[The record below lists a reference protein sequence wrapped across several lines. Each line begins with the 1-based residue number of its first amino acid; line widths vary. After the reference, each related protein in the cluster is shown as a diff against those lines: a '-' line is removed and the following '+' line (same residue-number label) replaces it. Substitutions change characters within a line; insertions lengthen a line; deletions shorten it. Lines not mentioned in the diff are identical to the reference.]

1 LKDRITN
8 SVADIADGRRGL
20 AVNGSAE
27 AGLVSFQTGMNDAM
41 AVFQEI
47 AVSGDAKTMILIE
60 HAFLTEEKRFCVPSN
75 KAVLGSLTHAID
87 SFDDALRIL
96 PVVENAPS
104 YQCVDMAFPRH
115 GDYRVEGMPK
125 DALHLACIA
134 HRTRLNNTLKTPGL
148 NPTELTIYQQ
158 RAMNMGV
165 IKKVYIALQKTALMS
180 DYGKYL
186 IALAETDAE

>member
-1 LKDRITN
+1 LDQIGLITRIN
-8 SVADIADGRRGL
+8 RSVADIVDGRRGL
-20 AVNGSAE
+20 AINGETE
-27 AGLVSFQTGMNDAM
+27 AGLVSLQTGMANAM
-41 AVFQEI
+41 AVFQDVAI
-47 AVSGDAKTMILIE
+47 GADAETMILIE
-60 HAFLTEEKRFCVPSN
+60 HAFLTEEKRFCIPSN

-96 PVVENAPS
+96 PVVGNASS

-148 NPTELTIYQQ
+148 NPSEFTIYQQ
-158 RAMNMGV
+158 RITNMAV
-165 IKKVYIALQKTALMS
+165 VKKVYLALQKTALAQKIRRCA
-180 DYGKYL
+180 D
-186 IALAETDAE
+186 